1 MQKLKGKIKKLFRT
15 GFFHVFGGDVLNKII
30 AFMSSIVLV
39 RLLTKSEYG
48 NFSYAWNIYNI
59 VILLNGLGI
68 VSGTL
73 QLCSENSGN
82 IEMQE
87 RICQYGTKTGLRWNI
102 ILALTLLGLG
112 LWAPLSISG
121 AQYLLILLC
130 MLPFLQFLF
139 QQSTTLLRSQ
149 KRNREFARTNV
160 INTVI
165 IFVLSVAGSIL
176 FREKGLVLA
185 YYCAYIISL
194 VIISFLPNV
203 KVWRRNI
210 SIPHNTSRD
219 LIKISLISMCN
230 NGLSQLLYLIDVF
243 IIGIVMANE
252 MAVASYKAATLI
264 PSMLAFIPISVIT
277 YVYPYFAEHRND
289 LEWCRLHYKKLM
301 FAMTA
306 MNLFISAV
314 LFAGAPLIISICF
327 GTQYADAVLPFRIL
341 SVSYFFSGTFRVIS
355 GNLLVTQRKLKF
367 NLLVAIISGVVNV
380 ILDYFL
386 ILSYGMIGAAVATLS
401 VVILTSIMS
410 TLYLNYLFSH
420 GGKNDCNQ

>member
-1 MQKLKGKIKKLFRT
+1 MQSLKVKIKKLFRT
-15 GFFHVFGGDVLNKII
+15 GFFHVFGGDVINKVI

-48 NFSYAWNIYNI
+48 NFSFAWNIYNI
-59 VILLNGLGI
+59 VILFNGLGI

-73 QLCSENSGN
+73 QLCSENSDN
-82 IEMQE
+82 AEMQE
-87 RICQYGTKTGLRWNI
+87 RICRYGTKTGLKWNI
-102 ILALTLLGLG
+102 ILALILLGLG

-130 MLPFLQFLF
+130 LLPFLQFLF

-160 INTVI
+160 TNTAM

-176 FREKGLVLA
+176 FREKGLVFSYYFA
-185 YYCAYIISL
+185 YLISL
-194 VIISFLPNV
+194 VILILLPKV
-203 KVWRRNI
+203 KVYAKNS
-210 SIPHNTSRD
+210 SIPHKTSRD
-219 LIKISLISMCN
+219 LIKISVISMCN
-230 NGLSQLLYLIDVF
+230 NSLSQMLYLIDVF
-243 IIGIVMANE
+243 VIGLVMANE

-264 PSMLAFIPISVIT
+264 PTALSFIPISVIT

-289 LEWCRLHYKKLM
+289 LKWCRSHYKKLLL
-301 FAMTA
+301 AMTV
-306 MNLFISAV
+306 MNFIISAV

-327 GTQYADAVLPFRIL
+327 GSQYQDAVLPFRIL

-367 NLLVAIISGVVNV
+367 NLFVAIISGAVNV
-380 ILDYFL
+380 ILDYIL

-420 GGKNDCNQ
+420 GGKNVNI